1 MEAIGQTLAGLP
13 GWAWPVLLA
22 AALLVGFGK
31 TAIGGV
37 VMIAVAL
44 SAMVMPTKE
53 STGFMLMM
61 LLTGDLVAVWTYRK
75 NVDWRLIGRLVLP
88 ILVGIGL
95 GAGFLSWVDDLVL
108 KRTIAVIV
116 LVLLVAGFWP
126 DKLAAHRP
134 WVGRGYGALAGF
146 TTMVANAGGSP
157 MSLYLL
163 AAKYDKWR
171 FLGTTSWLF
180 FAVNLTKL
188 PVSIGLGVIAP
199 RTAVLAAV
207 MVPVVLLGTWLGR
220 LTIARIDQVTF
231 DRLITVFVALAG
243 LWLLFA

>member
-1 MEAIGQTLAGLP
+1 MELITAALAGIP
-13 GWAWPVLLA
+13 GWAWLVLIA

-37 VMIAVAL
+37 VMIAVVLA
-44 SAMVMPTKE
+44 AMVLPTKE
-53 STGFMLMM
+53 STGFMLLM
-61 LLTGDLVAVWTYRK
+61 LLTGDLVAVWTYRR

-88 ILVGIGL
+88 ILVGIAA

-108 KRTIAVIV
+108 KRTIGVIV

-126 DKLAAHRP
+126 DKLAADRP

-180 FAVNLTKL
+180 FAINLTKL
-188 PVSIGLGVIAP
+188 PVSIGLGLIEP
-199 RTAVLAAV
+199 RTAVLAAA

-231 DRLITVFVALAG
+231 DRLITAVVAVAG
-243 LWLLFA
+243 LWLLLG

>member
-1 MEAIGQTLAGLP
+1 MELISQTLAGLP
-13 GWAWPVLLA
+13 GWAWLLLIV

-37 VMIAVAL
+37 VMIAVVL
-44 SAMVMPTKE
+44 SAMVLPTKE

-61 LLTGDLVAVWTYRK
+61 LLTGDVVAVWTYRK

-88 ILVGIGL
+88 ILVGIAA
-95 GAGFLSWVDDLVL
+95 GAGFMSWVDDLVL
-108 KRTIAVIV
+108 KRTIGVIV

-126 DKLAAHRP
+126 EKLAAHRP

-171 FLGTTSWLF
+171 FLGTSSWLF

-188 PVSIGLGVIAP
+188 PVSIGLGIIEP
-199 RTAVLAAV
+199 RTAVLAV
-207 MVPVVLLGTWLGR
+207 TLIPVVLLGTWLGR
-220 LTIARIDQVTF
+220 LTIGRIDQVTF
-231 DRLITVFVALAG
+231 DRLITAFVALAG
-243 LWLLFA
+243 IWLLLG

>member
-1 MEAIGQTLAGLP
+1 MDLITQTLAGLP
-13 GWAWPVLLA
+13 GWAWLLLIM

-37 VMIAVAL
+37 VMIAVVL
-44 SAMVMPTKE
+44 SAIVLPTKE

-61 LLTGDLVAVWTYRK
+61 LLTGDVVAVWTYRRD
-75 NVDWRLIGRLVLP
+75 VDWRLIGRLVLP
-88 ILVGIGL
+88 ILVGIAA
-95 GAGFLSWVDDLVL
+95 GAGFMSWVDDLVL
-108 KRTIAVIV
+108 KRTIGVIV

-126 DKLAAHRP
+126 EKLAAHRP

-171 FLGTTSWLF
+171 FLGTSSWLF

-188 PVSIGLGVIAP
+188 PVSIGLGIIEP
-199 RTAVLAAV
+199 RTAVLAV
-207 MVPVVLLGTWLGR
+207 TMIPVVLLGTWLGR
-220 LTIARIDQVTF
+220 LTIHRIDQVTF
-231 DRLITVFVALAG
+231 DRLITAFVALAG
-243 LWLLFA
+243 IWLLLG

>member
-1 MEAIGQTLAGLP
+1 MELITQTLAGLP
-13 GWAWPVLLA
+13 GWAWLVLIG

-37 VMIAVAL
+37 VMIAVVA
-44 SAMVMPTKE
+44 SAMVLPTKE
-53 STGFMLMM
+53 STGFMLLL
-61 LLTGDLVAVWTYRK
+61 LLTGDVVAVWTYRH

-88 ILVGIGL
+88 ILVGIGV
-95 GAGFLSWVDDLVL
+95 GAGFLRWVDDLVL
-108 KRTIAVIV
+108 KRTIGVIV
-116 LVLLVAGFWP
+116 LTLLVAGFWP

-188 PVSIGLGVIAP
+188 PVSIGLGIISP

-207 MVPVVLLGTWLGR
+207 LVPVVLLGTWLGR

-231 DRLITVFVALAG
+231 DRLITAFVALAG
-243 LWLLFA
+243 LWLLLG

>member
-1 MEAIGQTLAGLP
+1 MELITQTLAGLP
-13 GWAWPVLLA
+13 GWAWPVLLV

-44 SAMVMPTKE
+44 SAMVLPTKE

-61 LLTGDLVAVWTYRK
+61 LLTGDVVAVWTYRK

-88 ILVGIGL
+88 VLAGIAV

-171 FLGTTSWLF
+171 FLGTSAWF
-180 FAVNLTKL
+180 FFVVNLVKV
-188 PVSIGLGVIAP
+188 PFSVGLGLITVESLLLDAILVP
-199 RTAVLAAV
+199 AVLAGAV
-207 MVPVVLLGTWLGR
+207 GGR
-220 LTIARIDQVTF
+220 RLAARMDQGLFDKLVIMLTLVSAVNM
-231 DRLITVFVALAG
+231 LV
-243 LWLLFA
+243 

>member
-1 MEAIGQTLAGLP
+1 MELITATLVGLP
-13 GWAWPVLLA
+13 GLAWLA
-22 AALLVGFGK
+22 LIVAALLVGFGK

-37 VMIAVAL
+37 VMISVVL
-44 SAMVMPTKE
+44 SAMVLPTKE
-53 STGFMLMM
+53 STGFMLLM
-61 LLTGDLVAVWTYRK
+61 LITGDLVAVWTYHR
-75 NVDWRLIGRLVLP
+75 NVDWRLIGRLVVP
-88 ILVGIGL
+88 ILVGIAV
-95 GAGFLSWVDDLVL
+95 GAGFLAWVDDLVL
-108 KRTIAVIV
+108 KRTIGGIV

-126 DKLAAHRP
+126 EKLAAHRP
-134 WVGRGYGALAGF
+134 WVGRGYGTLAGF

-188 PVSIGLGVIAP
+188 PVSIGLGIIEP

-207 MVPVVLLGTWLGR
+207 MIPVVLLGAWAGR
-220 LTIARIDQVTF
+220 LIIARISQVTF
-231 DRLITVFVALAG
+231 DRLITAFVALAG
-243 LWLLFA
+243 LWLLFG

>member
-1 MEAIGQTLAGLP
+1 MEVFVQAWAGLP
-13 GWAWPVLLA
+13 GWAWLALLA

-37 VMIAVAL
+37 VMVAVVL
-44 SAMVMPTKE
+44 SAMVLPTKE

-61 LLTGDLVAVWTYRK
+61 LLTGDVVAVWTYRK

-88 ILVGIGL
+88 ILVGIGV
-95 GAGFLSWVDDLVL
+95 GAGFLYWVDDLVL
-108 KRTIAVIV
+108 KRTIGVIV

-126 DKLAAHRP
+126 DRLAAHRP

-171 FLGTTSWLF
+171 FLGTSAWLF

-188 PVSIGLGVIAP
+188 PVSIGLGIIEP
-199 RTAVLAAV
+199 RTAVLAAT
-207 MVPVVLLGTWLGR
+207 MIPVVLVGTWLGR
-220 LTIARIDQVTF
+220 LTITRIDQVTF
-231 DRLITVFVALAG
+231 DRLITAFVALAG
-243 LWLLFA
+243 LYLLFG

>member
-1 MEAIGQTLAGLP
+1 MELITQAWAGLP
-13 GWAWPVLLA
+13 GWAWLLLVA

-37 VMIAVAL
+37 VMIAVVL
-44 SAMVMPTKE
+44 SAMVLPTKE

-61 LLTGDLVAVWTYRK
+61 LITGDVVAVWTYRK

-88 ILVGIGL
+88 ILVGIGV
-95 GAGFLSWVDDLVL
+95 GAGFLYWVDDLVL
-108 KRTIAVIV
+108 KRTIGVIV

-126 DKLAAHRP
+126 DRLAAHRP

-171 FLGTTSWLF
+171 FLGTSSWLF

-188 PVSIGLGVIAP
+188 PVSIGLGIIEP
-199 RTAVLAAV
+199 RTAVLAV
-207 MVPVVLLGTWLGR
+207 TMIPVVLLGTWLGR
-220 LTIARIDQVTF
+220 LTIKRIDQVTF
-231 DRLITVFVALAG
+231 DRLITAFVALAG
-243 LWLLFA
+243 VYLLFG

>member
-1 MEAIGQTLAGLP
+1 MELITQTLAGLP
-13 GWAWPVLLA
+13 GWAWPVLLV

-44 SAMVMPTKE
+44 SAMVLPTKE

-61 LLTGDLVAVWTYRK
+61 LLTGDVVAVWTYRK
-75 NVDWRLIGRLVLP
+75 NVDWWLIGRLVLP
-88 ILVGIGL
+88 VLAGIAV

-171 FLGTTSWLF
+171 FLGTSSWLF
-180 FAVNLTKL
+180 FAINLTKL
-188 PVSIGLGVIAP
+188 PVSIGLGVIEP
-199 RTAVLAAV
+199 RTALLAAI

-243 LWLLFA
+243 LWLLFG